1 MRISDWSSD
10 VCSSDLPR
18 RCPLYQDLKQ
28 GGTPAG
34 IEYYLPLFF
43 DAGST
48 QSLFDYLGA
57 NTLVVIA
64 SNAFDAADGFWGQTA
79 ERYEQRRHDL
89 ERPVLPPDELFLAPD
104 ALRSRL
110 NTMARIEWC
119 PPGHPRHG
127 EAHRLGEQPAPNLP
141 LAQKGEP
148 AAALRSFQIGRAHV

>member
-10 VCSSDLPR
+10 VCSSDLFPLDDAACSAVRSRLSERFAIDPR

-48 QSLFDYLGA
+48 QSLFVYLGA

-64 SNAFDAADGFWGQTA
+64 SNAFDAADGFRSEEHTS
-79 ERYEQRRHDL
+79 
-89 ERPVLPPDELFLAPD
+89 ELQSLMRTPYAVFCLK
-104 ALRSRL
+104 
-110 NTMARIEWC
+110 TK
-119 PPGHPRHG
+119 
-127 EAHRLGEQPAPNLP
+127 Q
-141 LAQKGEP
+141 
-148 AAALRSFQIGRAHV
+148 